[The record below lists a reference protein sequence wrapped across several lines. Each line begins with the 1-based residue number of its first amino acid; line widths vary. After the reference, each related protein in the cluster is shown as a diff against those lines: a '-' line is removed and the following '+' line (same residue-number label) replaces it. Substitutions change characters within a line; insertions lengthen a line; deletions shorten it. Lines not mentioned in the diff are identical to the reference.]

1 MTVAIVIYHPIYL
14 INFRK
19 QMKMKKLVSHYLLF
33 LLLIGMT
40 EKSIAQDWA
49 NLSKYETENK
59 SLQPKKSG
67 EKRIVL
73 MGDSITEFWLKIQS
87 DFFSNKPYYIGRGI
101 SGQTTPQMLVRF
113 RQDVINLQP
122 DVVVILAGVNDIA
135 GNTGPTTNEKIVGN
149 IISMIELAHAN
160 KIKVILCSVLPA
172 ANFNWRPN
180 DKAAQTIVELNQLIA
195 NYANTNTIPY
205 VDYHTIMADTQN
217 GLPKEYS
224 EDGVHPNLKGY
235 QTMSPLLE
243 KAINDVLKS

>member
-1 MTVAIVIYHPIYL
+1 
-14 INFRK
+14 
-19 QMKMKKLVSHYLLF
+19 MKMKKLVSHYLLF

-87 DFFSNKPYYIGRGI
+87 DFFSNKPYYIDRGI
-101 SGQTTPQMLVRF
+101 SGQTTPQMLIRF
-113 RQDVINLQP
+113 RPDVINLQP

-135 GNTGPTTNEKIVGN
+135 GNTGPTTNEKIVEN

-180 DKAAQTIVELNQLIA
+180 DKAAATIIQLNQLIKS
-195 NYANTNTIPY
+195 YADKHHIPY
-205 VDYHTIMADTQN
+205 VNYHAVMADASN
-217 GLPKEYS
+217 GLPKEFS
-224 EDGVHPNLKGY
+224 NDGVHPNLKGY
-235 QTMSPLLE
+235 QIMEPLLE
-243 KAINDVLKS
+243 KAIQQILK

>member
-1 MTVAIVIYHPIYL
+1 
-14 INFRK
+14 
-19 QMKMKKLVSHYLLF
+19 MKMKKLVSHYLLL
-33 LLLIGMT
+33 LLLIGMS

-49 NLSKYETENK
+49 NLAKYESENK
-59 SLQPKKSG
+59 VLEPKKSG
-67 EKRIVL
+67 EKRIIL
-73 MGDSITEFWLKIQS
+73 MGDSITEFWLKIQP
-87 DFFSNKPYYIGRGI
+87 DFFKTKPYIGRGI
-101 SGQTTPQMLVRF
+101 SGQTTSQMLVRF
-113 RQDVINLQP
+113 RQDVVQLQP
-122 DVVVILAGVNDIA
+122 DAVVILAGVNDIA
-135 GNTGPTTNEKIVGN
+135 GNTGPTTNEKIAGN

-180 DKAAQTIVELNQLIA
+180 DKAAQNIVELNQLLA
-195 NYANTNTIPY
+195 SYANANTIPY

-243 KAINDVLKS
+243 KAINDTLKS

>member
-1 MTVAIVIYHPIYL
+1 
-14 INFRK
+14 
-19 QMKMKKLVSHYLLF
+19 MKKFASHYLL
-33 LLLIGMT
+33 LLLFIGMT
-40 EKSIAQDWA
+40 EKSVAQDWA
-49 NLSKYETENK
+49 NLGKYESENK
-59 SLQPKKSG
+59 MVQPKKSG
-67 EKRIVL
+67 EKRVVL
-73 MGDSITEFWLKIQS
+73 MGDSITEFWLKIQP

-135 GNTGPTTNEKIVGN
+135 GNTGPTTNEKIVEN

-160 KIKVILCSVLPA
+160 GIKVILCSVLPA

-180 DKAAQTIVELNQLIA
+180 DKAAETIIQLNQLIQS
-195 NYANTNTIPY
+195 YAKQQHIPY
-205 VDYHTIMADTQN
+205 VDYHTAMADAKN
-217 GLPKEYS
+217 GLPKEFS

-243 KAINDVLKS
+243 KAINEVLK

>member
-1 MTVAIVIYHPIYL
+1 
-14 INFRK
+14 
-19 QMKMKKLVSHYLLF
+19 MKMKKLVSHYLLL

-180 DKAAQTIVELNQLIA
+180 DKAAATIIQLNQLIKS
-195 NYANTNTIPY
+195 YADKHHIPY
-205 VDYHTIMADTQN
+205 IDYHAVMADANN
-217 GLPKEYS
+217 GLPKEFS
-224 EDGVHPNLKGY
+224 NDGVHPNLKGY
-235 QTMSPLLE
+235 QIMEPLLE
-243 KAINDVLKS
+243 KAIQQILK